1 MVILLQIG
9 LLSAHSASVVKL
21 LCLHL
26 CSLGSFHLFQLLAC
40 FLGCFHLILLLFRP
54 ETVQEGLVILVD
66 EEGLAVLVDLTL
78 NG

>member
-1 MVILLQIG
+1 MVILLQTG
-9 LLSAHSASVVKL
+9 LLSAHSASMVKL

-26 CSLGSFHLFQLLAC
+26 CSLSSFHLFQLLTC
-40 FLGCFHLILLLFRP
+40 FFGCFHPILLLFWP
-54 ETVQEGLVILVD
+54 ETIQESLVILVD